1 MQVTAILGD
10 DECPETYPQA
20 DPHTAFRFPLLV
32 PRVEPVDIGTADRSS
47 FKLTYLRDG
56 LNNVF

>member
-32 PRVEPVDIGTADRSS
+32 PRVEPTR
-47 FKLTYLRDG
+47 
-56 LNNVF
+56 

>member
-32 PRVEPVDIGTADRSS
+32 PREPVDIGTDRSS
-47 FKLTYLRDG
+47 FKLNYLRDG

>member
-32 PRVEPVDIGTADRSS
+32 PGTYIGTADRSS